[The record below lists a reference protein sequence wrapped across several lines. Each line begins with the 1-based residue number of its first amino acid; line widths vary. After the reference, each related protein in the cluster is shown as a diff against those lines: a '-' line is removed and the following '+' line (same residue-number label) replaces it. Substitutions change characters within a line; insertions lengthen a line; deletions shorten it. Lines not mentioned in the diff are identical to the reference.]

1 MHATT
6 VISVVSLTTVL
17 ISQCLLKHSCLNHL
31 LTGFKALISQLIF
44 SGLNAISLKFDLTQ
58 HHKHSGLSPT
68 VSGKSVANCNLS

>member
-17 ISQCLLKHSCLNHL
+17 ISQRLVKHSCLNHL

-44 SGLNAISLKFDLTQ
+44 SGLNAISLKFDVDLTRQRGKQ
-58 HHKHSGLSPT
+58 HHKHSI
-68 VSGKSVANCNLS
+68 VSLK